1 MANTCGECQPGH
13 MKPPN
18 RDLAAVIDEHD
29 GVLSTAI
36 ALRYLT
42 EKQLRWRVSSGRWQ
56 KPSHGVIV
64 AQSGPLTE
72 RQTLR
77 AALLRAGPRAV
88 LAGLTAARLDG
99 FKGFDDKTTIA
110 NRPIF
115 LLVPYGY
122 KQRNPPLGLTVV
134 TRYSQ
139 LLADEDVHPTRQPRR
154 TRIARSLIDAA
165 AWMPTDRGAA
175 AILAAGVQQGLAR
188 PADLQWVA
196 DRIETLRRRKLI
208 AETLDD
214 IAGGSQALSEL
225 DFIRLVVRA
234 CELPEPSRQVARR
247 DARGRRRWTDVMW
260 DECKIVVEIDGA
272 QHTEDPLQRW
282 DDMERDID
290 LGLDGYLTLRFP
302 AWLVR
307 TNPEYVARRILE
319 ALRKAGYRD

>member
-1 MANTCGECQPGH
+1 
-13 MKPPN
+13 MKQPN
-18 RDLAAVIDEHD
+18 RDLDAVIEDQD
-29 GVLSTAI
+29 GVLTTAI

-42 EKQLRWRVSSGRWQ
+42 EAQVRWRVSSGRWQ
-56 KPSHGVIV
+56 KPSRGVIV
-64 AQSGPLTE
+64 AQSGPLSE

-99 FKGFDDKTTIA
+99 FKGFDDKA
-110 NRPIF
+110 PFVNRPIY

-134 TRYSQ
+134 THYSQ
-139 LLADEDVHPTRQPRR
+139 MLADADVHPTRQPRR

-188 PADLQWVA
+188 VVDLRLAA

-234 CELPEPSRQVARR
+234 FELPEPSRQVARR
-247 DARGRRRWTDVMW
+247 DARSRRRWTDVMW
-260 DECKIVVEIDGA
+260 EEYKIVAEIDGA
-272 QHTEDPLQRW
+272 HHTQDPLQRW

-307 TNPEYVARRILE
+307 TNPEHVARRVLK
-319 ALRKAGYRD
+319 ALREGGYRGWRPAG